1 MYARCYNIFKECLR
15 KLADVIVNNDLVYLA
30 SARQPP
36 EAKEVEKLYKELW
49 GKIGPPDP
57 PIPESC
63 ASGGFIREYFPPIIA
78 EEISERI
85 KKIMNKT
92 AAGPNSGPA

>member
-57 PIPESC
+57 QYQKVVLQEGSFANIFHP
-63 ASGGFIREYFPPIIA
+63 
-78 EEISERI
+78 
-85 KKIMNKT
+85 
-92 AAGPNSGPA
+92 